1 MFNKKKY
8 VQNWERNARIF
19 FYLKKTNFKT
29 MKMFGSD
36 KLWDENSE
44 AQTTKK
50 LNFKNYE
57 TKTFKFINVG

>member
-1 MFNKKKY
+1 
-8 VQNWERNARIF
+8 
-19 FYLKKTNFKT
+19 